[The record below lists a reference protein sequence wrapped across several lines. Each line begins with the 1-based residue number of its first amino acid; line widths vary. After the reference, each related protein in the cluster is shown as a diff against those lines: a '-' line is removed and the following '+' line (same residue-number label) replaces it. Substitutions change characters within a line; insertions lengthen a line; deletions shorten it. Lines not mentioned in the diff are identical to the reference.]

1 MGPLAAV
8 APNVAVLGLWD
19 RQPLGGFPP
28 QAEASAAKRQT
39 ICPLGATI
47 AKNEQTEKGYIS
59 GLLMYQN
66 LKKKFRTSPEGPD
79 AIINGY
85 RQGFIWASFYSI
97 PHIICAT
104 PASRRVWLADTLRR
118 IADR

>member
-1 MGPLAAV
+1 M
-8 APNVAVLGLWD
+8 
-19 RQPLGGFPP
+19 GGFPP

-47 AKNEQTEKGYIS
+47 AKNEQTEKGYVS

-66 LKKKFRTSPEGPD
+66 LKKKFRTSPEEPD

-104 PASRRVWLADTLRR
+104 PASQRVWLADTLRR